1 MQNRQRRFINKKQL
15 NLHDI
20 PCLTMILGYF
30 YIFFI
35 FPKIPIALYPIYFT
49 FAENIKVS
57 STNSPFKVKFCKKN
71 LEPILNLTE

>member
-1 MQNRQRRFINKKQL
+1 
-15 NLHDI
+15 
-20 PCLTMILGYF
+20 MILGYF